1 MAKVMVSR
9 NAYSKKNIVPWSIE
23 FKEFD
28 LTPREILD
36 RAMSGKIMSEVF
48 FVRSNEDFLLNSH
61 GRRTQQTYVGTQC
74 IFFDFDDASCGLEE
88 FVSKLSR
95 KPTFGYATLSDGKE
109 EDGKV
114 WHKFRLGYVLS
125 DFVYGLDN
133 RNKVWMDI
141 AKENKFLPTGKGE
154 QDKTDMKCS
163 PVQWFFGTKE
173 NADNVFFPENIFE
186 VQPEIRG
193 FRKSYEEYEAL
204 RNRSEKEYEEKRR
217 KIEGNKNFWDDES
230 MSGIYKRVLNGEGWK
245 VDDDIEGLEKMPSF
259 DVTITGRMMAK
270 PEPMLDKNG
279 NVERDENGD
288 VKYQLRRDRKGNIK
302 TKKKYQPVKFR
313 DGEHRRCKLY
323 IACQKMKENYLKLR
337 EKYNYTP
344 QLTPTILFYF
354 LHFFAVKFFELN
366 SKGDIINSGD
376 IANIALDVFDDDRDI
391 SFFDR
396 KKKSK
401 RRAIYLPTS
410 GRFPLEARKSQIT
423 AAITAQ
429 FRLYD
434 ILSQYDWSKSPADNI
449 ECLNGAEKGKLYAGR
464 KLSEESLI
472 ELFNDVRE
480 VLEGDGRYCTKAG
493 LLIYDFNNYKSID
506 KYIIDSFINYFDF
519 SFSSFFKVVKDNG
532 TRPVR
537 KGEKTRMVLEALKG
551 MEITSARK
559 MQKVLEERGI
569 EVSTRTLAYA
579 IKSLKGDVN
588 NRNSFRTCAKSNA
601 QSNYN
606 YIDNNIV
613 RSHTEIA
620 QSGKNVRKDY
630 KVLEGLSKGITIS
643 EIAAETGVNEKT
655 IRRYIKKAKDSGII
669 RNEGTRKFPKWV
681 MTSENVLPESLD
693 SISKE
698 KEIIKEEIKEKTIKD
713 MNTNDYNFDEF
724 LNDVMPSTPTV
735 PDIDFGNCVSDYS
748 SAVTQSSPTVSVAM
762 PEEAE
767 VEAIDEEFKAKA
779 KTVFNDNLNEP
790 SATED
795 DLPEDMPEDM
805 MNITMDIKPV
815 KAMRY
820 ISNRDEP
827 DTGVIPTEEQR
838 KELRGKLAAIIAR
851 YDSDVEGV
859 VRKCKGFYFS
869 FSLLVSGNDMYRNNP
884 WRKSMEDEM
893 NCSDIL
899 IGQLFLELKSEVVV
913 TA

>member
-1 MAKVMVSR
+1 MGLLLTPKVETYSIALEIGTVGFGFFYSTSLLHCGVGMIRKVVRCRLHTSNKEKISAHMAKVMVSKD
-9 NAYSKKNIVPWSIE
+9 AYAKKNIAHWSIQ

-48 FVRSNEDFLLNSH
+48 FVRSSEDFLLNGH

-95 KPTFGYATLSDGKE
+95 KPTFGYTTLSDGKE

-125 DFVYGLDN
+125 DFVYGLEN

-173 NADNVFFPENIFE
+173 NADNVFFPENIIE
-186 VQPEIRG
+186 VQPEIKG

-204 RNRSEKEYEEKRR
+204 RNRSEKEDEEKRR
-217 KIEGNKNFWDDES
+217 KIEGDKNFWDDGS
-230 MSGIYKRVLNGEGWK
+230 MSGIYKKVLNGEGWW
-245 VDDDIEGLEKMPSF
+245 VYDEVEGLEKMPSF

-270 PEPMLDKNG
+270 PEPMLDRNG

-288 VKYQLRRDRKGNIK
+288 VKYQLRRDRNGKIK
-302 TKKKYQPVKFR
+302 TKKKYQVDKFR

-337 EKYNYTP
+337 EKYSYTP

-354 LHFFAVKFFELN
+354 IHAFAVKFFELN
-366 SKGDIINSGD
+366 SKGDIISPSE
-376 IANIALDVFDDDRDI
+376 IADIALDVFDDDRGI

-401 RRAIYLPTS
+401 RRGIYNPAS
-410 GRFPLEARKSQIT
+410 GRFPLGARERQIT

-434 ILSQYDWSKSPADNI
+434 ILSQYDWSKSPAENI
-449 ECLNGAEKGKLYAGR
+449 ECLNGTEKGKLYAGR
-464 KLSEESLI
+464 KLSEKSLI
-472 ELFNDVRE
+472 ELFNDVRR

-506 KYIIDSFINYFDF
+506 KCFIDSFINYFDF

-569 EVSTRTLAYA
+569 KVSTRTVTYA
-579 IKSLKGDVN
+579 IQILKG
-588 NRNSFRTCAKSNA
+588 SCAKPNT

-606 YIDNNIV
+606 YRDNNIV
-613 RSHTEIA
+613 RSHNNLAQTTPLKPEDNVLRLLTE
-620 QSGKNVRKDY
+620 G
-630 KVLEGLSKGITIS
+630 
-643 EIAAETGVNEKT
+643 KT
-655 IRRYIKKAKDSGII
+655 IQEISKLLKMSDKTIKKDIKKAKGSGII
-669 RNEGTRKFPKWV
+669 ANMGSKKYPKW
-681 MTSENVLPESLD
+681 
-693 SISKE
+693 
-698 KEIIKEEIKEKTIKD
+698 
-713 MNTNDYNFDEF
+713 
-724 LNDVMPSTPTV
+724 
-735 PDIDFGNCVSDYS
+735 
-748 SAVTQSSPTVSVAM
+748 
-762 PEEAE
+762 
-767 VEAIDEEFKAKA
+767 
-779 KTVFNDNLNEP
+779 
-790 SATED
+790 
-795 DLPEDMPEDM
+795 
-805 MNITMDIKPV
+805 TMDIAQSTPLKPES
-815 KAMRY
+815 KITQDN
-820 ISNRDEP
+820 ISRVIKSLKSIDEYLYY
-827 DTGVIPTEEQR
+827 TGE
-838 KELRGKLAAIIAR
+838 GK
-851 YDSDVEGV
+851 DKFDEW
-859 VRKCKGFYFS
+859 FD
-869 FSLLVSGNDMYRNNP
+869 FSLANS
-884 WRKSMEDEM
+884 
-893 NCSDIL
+893 
-899 IGQLFLELKSEVVV
+899 
-913 TA
+913 

>member
-9 NAYSKKNIVPWSIE
+9 DAYSTKNIAPWSIQ

-48 FVRSNEDFLLNSH
+48 FVRSSEDFLLNGH
-61 GRRTQQTYVGTQC
+61 NRRTRQTYVGTQC

-95 KPTFGYATLSDGKE
+95 KPTFGYTTLSDGKE

-125 DFVYGLDN
+125 DFVYGLEN

-141 AKENKFLPTGKGE
+141 AKENKFLPTVKGE

-193 FRKSYEEYEAL
+193 FRKNDEEYEAL
-204 RNRSEKEYEEKRR
+204 RNRSEKEYDEKRR
-217 KIEGNKNFWDDES
+217 DIKGNKNFWDDGS
-230 MSGIYKRVLNGEGWK
+230 MLGIYKKVVNGEGWW
-245 VDDDIEGLEKMPSF
+245 VYDEIEGLEKMPSF

-288 VKYQLRRDRKGNIK
+288 IRYQLRRDRKGKVK
-302 TKKKYQPVKFR
+302 TRKKYQVDKFR

-337 EKYNYTP
+337 EKYSYTP

-354 LHFFAVKFFELN
+354 LHSFAVKFFELD
-366 SKGDIINSGD
+366 SKGDIISPSEIAD
-376 IANIALDVFDDDRDI
+376 ITLDVFDDDRNI

-396 KKKSK
+396 KKMSK
-401 RRAIYLPTS
+401 RRAIYNPAS
-410 GRFPLEARKSQIT
+410 GRFPLGARERQIT

-464 KLSEESLI
+464 KLSEKSLI
-472 ELFNDVRE
+472 ELFNDVRR
-480 VLEGDGRYCTKAG
+480 VLEGDGMYRTKAG

-506 KYIIDSFINYFDF
+506 KCIIDSFINYFDF

-537 KGEKTRMVLEALKG
+537 KGEKTRMVLEALTG
-551 MEITSARK
+551 MEMMSVRK

-569 EVSTRTLAYA
+569 KVSVMTVAYA
-579 IKSLKGDVN
+579 IKSLKYHC
-588 NRNSFRTCAKSNA
+588 TESNT

-606 YIDNNIV
+606 YIIDNIV
-613 RSHTEIA
+613 RSHNHIVQGDTLKPEGNVLRLLTE
-620 QSGKNVRKDY
+620 GKTIEEIS
-630 KVLEGLSKGITIS
+630 KVLNISIIT
-643 EIAAETGVNEKT
+643 VK
-655 IRRYIKKAKDSGII
+655 RYIKKAKQ
-669 RNEGTRKFPKWV
+669 EGLITNMGSKKYPKWT
-681 MTSENVLPESLD
+681 MLSEQSNASIPEGNDLKNESDVVQGDTLKPESNITQENISRVIKSLK
-693 SISKE
+693 SIDE
-698 KEIIKEEIKEKTIKD
+698 YLYYTGEGKD
-713 MNTNDYNFDEF
+713 KFDEWF
-724 LNDVMPSTPTV
+724 
-735 PDIDFGNCVSDYS
+735 DYS
-748 SAVTQSSPTVSVAM
+748 
-762 PEEAE
+762 
-767 VEAIDEEFKAKA
+767 
-779 KTVFNDNLNEP
+779 
-790 SATED
+790 
-795 DLPEDMPEDM
+795 
-805 MNITMDIKPV
+805 
-815 KAMRY
+815 
-820 ISNRDEP
+820 
-827 DTGVIPTEEQR
+827 
-838 KELRGKLAAIIAR
+838 LAN
-851 YDSDVEGV
+851 S
-859 VRKCKGFYFS
+859 
-869 FSLLVSGNDMYRNNP
+869 
-884 WRKSMEDEM
+884 
-893 NCSDIL
+893 
-899 IGQLFLELKSEVVV
+899 
-913 TA
+913 

>member
-9 NAYSKKNIVPWSIE
+9 DAYSKKNIVPWSIE

-193 FRKSYEEYEAL
+193 FRKSDEEYEAL

-217 KIEGNKNFWDDES
+217 KIEGNKNFWDDGS
-230 MSGIYKRVLNGEGWK
+230 MSGIYKRVLNGEGWW
-245 VDDDIEGLEKMPSF
+245 VYDEVEGLEKMPSF

-270 PEPMLDKNG
+270 PEPMLDRNG

-302 TKKKYQPVKFR
+302 TRKKYQPVKFR

-354 LHFFAVKFFELN
+354 LHSFAVKFFELN
-366 SKGDIINSGD
+366 SKGDIISSGD
-376 IANIALDVFDDDRDI
+376 IADIALDVFDDDREM

-396 KKKSK
+396 KQMSK
-401 RRAIYLPTS
+401 RRAIYLPAS
-410 GRFPLEARKSQIT
+410 GRFPLDAKERQIM

-434 ILSQYDWSKSPADNI
+434 ILSQYDWSKSPAENI

-464 KLSEESLI
+464 KLSEKSLI
-472 ELFNDVRE
+472 ELFNDVRR
-480 VLEGDGRYCTKAG
+480 VLEGDGMYRTKAG

-506 KYIIDSFINYFDF
+506 KCIIDSFINYFDF

-551 MEITSARK
+551 MEITSVRK

-569 EVSTRTLAYA
+569 EVSTRTVTYA
-579 IKSLKGDVN
+579 IQILKGSCVKPN
-588 NRNSFRTCAKSNA
+588 T

-613 RSHTEIA
+613 RSHSHIA
-620 QSGKNVRKDY
+620 QGDTLKPEGNIPRLLTEGKTIEEIS
-630 KVLEGLSKGITIS
+630 KVLNISIIT
-643 EIAAETGVNEKT
+643 VK
-655 IRRYIKKAKDSGII
+655 RHIKKAKQ
-669 RNEGTRKFPKWV
+669 EGLITNMGSKKYPNWTMNIAQGDTLK
-681 MTSENVLPESLD
+681 PESNDLKNEND
-693 SISKE
+693 VAQSTPLKPEREITQENISRV
-698 KEIIKEEIKEKTIKD
+698 IKSLKTIDEYLYYTGEGKD
-713 MNTNDYNFDEF
+713 KFDEWF
-724 LNDVMPSTPTV
+724 D
-735 PDIDFGNCVSDYS
+735 
-748 SAVTQSSPTVSVAM
+748 
-762 PEEAE
+762 
-767 VEAIDEEFKAKA
+767 
-779 KTVFNDNLNEP
+779 
-790 SATED
+790 
-795 DLPEDMPEDM
+795 
-805 MNITMDIKPV
+805 
-815 KAMRY
+815 
-820 ISNRDEP
+820 
-827 DTGVIPTEEQR
+827 
-838 KELRGKLAAIIAR
+838 
-851 YDSDVEGV
+851 
-859 VRKCKGFYFS
+859 
-869 FSLLVSGNDMYRNNP
+869 FSLANS
-884 WRKSMEDEM
+884 
-893 NCSDIL
+893 
-899 IGQLFLELKSEVVV
+899 
-913 TA
+913 

>member
-1 MAKVMVSR
+1 MMAKVMVSR
-9 NAYSKKNIVPWSIE
+9 DAYSKKNIVPWSIE

-48 FVRSNEDFLLNSH
+48 FVKSNEDFLLNSH

-95 KPTFGYATLSDGKE
+95 KPTFGYTTLSDGKE

-217 KIEGNKNFWDDES
+217 KIEGDKHFWDDKS
-230 MSGIYKRVLNGEGWK
+230 MSGIYKQVRNGEGWW
-245 VDDDIEGLEKMPSF
+245 VYDEVEGLEKIPSF

-270 PEPMLDKNG
+270 PEPMLDRNG

-288 VKYQLRRDRKGNIK
+288 VKYQLRRDRNGKVK
-302 TKKKYQPVKFR
+302 TRKKYRSVKFR
-313 DGEHRRCKLY
+313 DGEHRRCKIY

-337 EKYNYTP
+337 EKYNYIP

-354 LHFFAVKFFELN
+354 LHAFAKEFFELDSN
-366 SKGDIINSGD
+366 RDIISSSEIAD
-376 IANIALDVFDDDRDI
+376 IALNVFDDDREM

-396 KKKSK
+396 KQMSK
-401 RRAIYLPTS
+401 RRGIYNPAS
-410 GRFPLEARKSQIT
+410 GRFPWDSKERQIT

-434 ILSQYDWSKSPADNI
+434 ILSQYDWSKSPAENI

-464 KLSEESLI
+464 KLSEKSLI
-472 ELFNDVRE
+472 ELFNDVRK

-506 KYIIDSFINYFDF
+506 KCIIDSFINYFDF

-551 MEITSARK
+551 MEMMSVRK
-559 MQKVLEERGI
+559 MHQALKEKGI
-569 EVSTRTLAYA
+569 EVSVMTVANA
-579 IKSLKGDVN
+579 IQILQGSCIKPN
-588 NRNSFRTCAKSNA
+588 T

-613 RSHTEIA
+613 RSHTEIV
-620 QSGKNVRKDY
+620 QSGKTTPVKS
-630 KVLEGLSKGITIS
+630 EGNILRLLTEG
-643 EIAAETGVNEKT
+643 KT
-655 IRRYIKKAKDSGII
+655 IQEISKLLKMSDKTVKKHIKKAKQ
-669 RNEGTRKFPKWV
+669 EGLITNMGSDKYPKWT
-681 MTSENVLPESLD
+681 MLSEQSNTSIPEGNDLKKENDVVQTTPVKTESKITQDNISRVIKSLK
-693 SISKE
+693 SIDE
-698 KEIIKEEIKEKTIKD
+698 YLYYTGEGKD
-713 MNTNDYNFDEF
+713 RFDEWF
-724 LNDVMPSTPTV
+724 D
-735 PDIDFGNCVSDYS
+735 
-748 SAVTQSSPTVSVAM
+748 
-762 PEEAE
+762 
-767 VEAIDEEFKAKA
+767 
-779 KTVFNDNLNEP
+779 
-790 SATED
+790 
-795 DLPEDMPEDM
+795 
-805 MNITMDIKPV
+805 
-815 KAMRY
+815 
-820 ISNRDEP
+820 
-827 DTGVIPTEEQR
+827 
-838 KELRGKLAAIIAR
+838 
-851 YDSDVEGV
+851 
-859 VRKCKGFYFS
+859 
-869 FSLLVSGNDMYRNNP
+869 FSLANS
-884 WRKSMEDEM
+884 
-893 NCSDIL
+893 
-899 IGQLFLELKSEVVV
+899 
-913 TA
+913 